1 MLMFW
6 NRVLACGTTHRHLQI
21 IAVSR
26 ASAAKQPQ
34 VDSYNWAT
42 MAKATKSK
50 RPHYESQKGQ
60 DKIRGK
66 ARVYIGDAF
75 ERWRQLKAERNMKT
89 DAELATLLLDR

>member
-1 MLMFW
+1 
-6 NRVLACGTTHRHLQI
+6 
-21 IAVSR
+21 
-26 ASAAKQPQ
+26 
-34 VDSYNWAT
+34 

-50 RPHYESQKGQ
+50 SPHYESQKGQ